1 MKNIM
6 HITQNTTIDEIAGR
20 TIILKWPTQFGV
32 KTMQL
37 HVPNI
42 RSENIWRIQCYAAII
57 STAIEKRPG
66 LTATIIE

>member
-6 HITQNTTIDEIAGR
+6 HITQATTVNEIAGH
-20 TIILKWPTQFGV
+20 TIVLKWPTQFGV

-37 HVPNI
+37 HVPDI
-42 RSENIWRIQCYAAII
+42 RSENIWRIRCYAAII
-57 STAIEKRPG
+57 SAALEERAG

>member
-1 MKNIM
+1 MR
-6 HITQNTTIDEIAGR
+6 ITQGTTVDEIAGR
-20 TIILKWPTQFGV
+20 IIILKWPTQFGI

-42 RSENIWRIQCYAAII
+42 RSENIWRIQCYAAVI
-57 STAIEKRPG
+57 SSALEERAG

>member
-1 MKNIM
+1 MR
-6 HITQNTTIDEIAGR
+6 ITQSTTIDEIAGR

-42 RSENIWRIQCYAAII
+42 QSENIWRIQCYAAVI
-57 STAIEKRPG
+57 STAIEERAG
-66 LTATIIE
+66 LTATIVK

>member
-1 MKNIM
+1 MR
-6 HITQNTTIDEIAGR
+6 ITQRTTIGEIAGR
-20 TIILKWPTQFGV
+20 TIVLKYPTQFGV

-42 RSENIWRIQCYAAII
+42 RSENIWRIQCYAAVI
-57 STAIEKRPG
+57 STALEERPG

>member
-1 MKNIM
+1 MR
-6 HITQNTTIDEIAGR
+6 ITQGTTIDEIAGR
-20 TIILKWPTQFGV
+20 DIVLKWPTQFGV

-42 RSENIWRIQCYAAII
+42 RSENIWRIKCYAAII
-57 STAIEKRPG
+57 SAALEERAG

>member
-1 MKNIM
+1 MR
-6 HITQNTTIDEIAGR
+6 ITQGTTIDEIAGR

-37 HVPNI
+37 RVPSI
-42 RSENIWRIQCYAAII
+42 RSENIWRIKCYAAVI
-57 STAIEKRPG
+57 STAIEERAG

>member
-1 MKNIM
+1 MR
-6 HITQNTTIDEIAGR
+6 ITQSTTIDEIAGR

-42 RSENIWRIQCYAAII
+42 RSEHIWRIQCYAAVI
-57 STAIEKRPG
+57 STAIEERAG
-66 LTATIIE
+66 LTATIVE

>member
-1 MKNIM
+1 MR
-6 HITQNTTIDEIAGR
+6 ITQTTTIDEIAGR
-20 TIILKWPTQFGV
+20 TIVLKWPTQFGV

-42 RSENIWRIQCYAAII
+42 QSENIWRIQCYAAVI
-57 STAIEKRPG
+57 STAIEERVG

>member
-1 MKNIM
+1 MR
-6 HITQNTTIDEIAGR
+6 ITQKTTVDEIAGR
-20 TIILKWPTQFGV
+20 TVVLKAPTKFGI

-57 STAIEKRPG
+57 STAIEERAG
-66 LTATIIE
+66 FTATIVE

>member
-1 MKNIM
+1 MR
-6 HITQNTTIDEIAGR
+6 ITQGTTVDEIAGR

-42 RSENIWRIQCYAAII
+42 RSENIRRIQCYAAVI
-57 STAIEKRPG
+57 STALEERAG
-66 LTATIIE
+66 LTATIVE

>member
-1 MKNIM
+1 MR
-6 HITQNTTIDEIAGR
+6 ITQDTTIGEIAGR

-42 RSENIWRIQCYAAII
+42 RSENIWRIQCYAAVI
-57 STAIEKRPG
+57 SAAIEERTG
-66 LTATIIE
+66 FTATIIE

>member
-1 MKNIM
+1 MR
-6 HITQNTTIDEIAGR
+6 ITQRTTVDEIAGR

-32 KTMQL
+32 KTMRL
-37 HVPNI
+37 HIPNI

-57 STAIEKRPG
+57 STAIEERDG

>member
-1 MKNIM
+1 MR
-6 HITQNTTIDEIAGR
+6 ITQATTVDEIAGH

-42 RSENIWRIQCYAAII
+42 RSENIWRIQCYAAVI
-57 STAIEKRPG
+57 STALEERTG
-66 LTATIIE
+66 LTATIVE